1 MELVSSYESLVS
13 ILLCFQVTLIRTMY
27 KAIYILN
34 NSILYPCK
42 RNEGRQT
49 EVDEGLL
56 L

>member
-27 KAIYILN
+27 KAICFLN
-34 NSILYPCK
+34 NSILYPCE

-49 EVDEGLL
+49 KVDGLL